1 MRKYRRPF
9 YRRPWLWVVVI
20 VLLIGSG
27 WFIANQNQNERVEKD
42 TVVMKAPKKAKHD
55 KKSKKHSTKE
65 AKQQSNSTSQQQSN
79 SASQSVNPAPQSGQ
93 QSTSGS
99 YANRSDTQVT
109 MPNTENSTLEPWVDP
124 DNYEPNSIIGDRST
138 MHCYLPG
145 QNPYPEI
152 APENIVYFN
161 SLAEAQAAGYSTV
174 Q

>member
-42 TVVMKAPKKAKHD
+42 AVVMKAPKKAKHD
-55 KKSKKHSTKE
+55 KKSKQQSKKE
-65 AKQQSNSTSQQQSN
+65 TKQQTNSSSQFQQQSY
-79 SASQSVNPAPQSGQ
+79 SSTQSQPQSGQ
-93 QSTSGS
+93 QSTSGN
-99 YANRSDTQVT
+99 YANRSDPQVT
-109 MPNTENSTLEPWVDP
+109 MPNTESSTLEPWVDP